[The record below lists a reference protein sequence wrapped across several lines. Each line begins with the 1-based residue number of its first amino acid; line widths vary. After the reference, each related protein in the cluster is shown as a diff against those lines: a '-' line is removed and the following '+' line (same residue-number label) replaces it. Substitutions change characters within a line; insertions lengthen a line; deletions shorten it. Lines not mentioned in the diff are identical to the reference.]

1 MQAMRNRHPLNG
13 NTYPTRP
20 LLKHNSRSKLGGG
33 WETKAR
39 LTAHVKLTASLEV
52 NHLSPTACLGSMVQS
67 GNSNSQIQGSK
78 WTASICHSHPLP
90 GKHGEPRLQA
100 ITNHCWLI
108 SLHSSNILHIHELN
122 QHQLMR
128 AGAFNRKGYVK
139 HTY

>member
-1 MQAMRNRHPLNG
+1 MRNRHPLNG

-67 GNSNSQIQGSK
+67 GNSNSQIRQQMDCIHLSLP
-78 WTASICHSHPLP
+78 PLAWEAWRT
-90 GKHGEPRLQA
+90 KA
-100 ITNHCWLI
+100 TSYYK
-108 SLHSSNILHIHELN
+108 SLLVDKLAQQ
-122 QHQLMR
+122 QHL
-128 AGAFNRKGYVK
+128 A
-139 HTY
+139 HT